1 MLDHPIDIQRNK
13 IVANV
18 KTVSQ
23 CFATLGKSLS
33 WDLPTTMATVLGG
46 GGLYFRNFKNFFCI
60 FTASCHLL
68 VSLANQHG
76 YLKFF
81 STR

>member
-46 GGLYFRNFKNFFCI
+46 GGVFTFETLRTFFVFLQLHVTCLFHWLI
-60 FTASCHLL
+60 NMDT
-68 VSLANQHG
+68 
-76 YLKFF
+76 
-81 STR
+81 

>member
-46 GGLYFRNFKNFFCI
+46 GG
-60 FTASCHLL
+60 SLL
-68 VSLANQHG
+68 SKL
-76 YLKFF
+76 
-81 STR
+81 